1 VVEKAINRE
10 DENAPTLI
18 PIWPSHGLPW
28 LGNGSLWATRITT
41 RKQINVVID
50 EDTTEIKFVLMAM
63 FLNKPRRMASLP
75 MTTKNGVPG
84 GWGTPRV
91 LAQAMNSPQSQKDN
105 VGAMVLKK
113 TTNGINRLKPP
124 KKIVT
129 ILTTL
134 SLLLT

>member
-1 VVEKAINRE
+1 M
-10 DENAPTLI
+10 
-18 PIWPSHGLPW
+18 
-28 LGNGSLWATRITT
+28 
-41 RKQINVVID
+41 NVVKD
-50 EDTTEIKFVLMAM
+50 DDTTEIKFVLMAM
-63 FLNKPRRMASLP
+63 FLNNPRRMASLL

-91 LAQAMNSPQSQKDN
+91 KAQAMNSPQSQKES